1 MSQDDTVTIRVTV
14 NQRDRMKKF
23 GYAGDSMSIAVENL
37 LRIAEAVNY
46 PVLKGWACERLSETK
61 Q

>member
-23 GYAGDSMSIAVENL
+23 GYAGDSMSMAVENL
-37 LRIAEAVNY
+37 LRIAEATRT
-46 PVLKGWACERLSETK
+46 EHD
-61 Q
+61 